1 MVRNLTMIVVAAA
14 LLPSLAACGTH
25 SGELAVSGTQMAAY
39 SEPSRSVP
47 DYSPRGATSLLSI
60 GIGIF

>member
-1 MVRNLTMIVVAAA
+1 MVRNLKTIIVAAA
-14 LLPSLAACGTH
+14 LLPGLAACGAH
-25 SGELAVSGTQMAAY
+25 SGNMAEGSTEMAAY

-47 DYSPRGATSLLSI
+47 DYSPRGATSLFSI